1 LSSRQHR
8 RCARNDED
16 GSVLIGLSIALLVLV
31 LAFGVAISGAGL
43 AAYSAASNAA
53 DAAALAAAP
62 VTFRPFGATGS
73 PAREAALYAGRNG
86 ATLVSCSCSIDRS
99 WARRTVTVRVIRRLV
114 VPGVGS
120 FDFSATS
127 KATFD
132 PALLI
137 PGPPPT
143 GVTISVR

>member
-1 LSSRQHR
+1 M
-8 RCARNDED
+8 
-16 GSVLIGLSIALLVLV
+16 SIAVLV
-31 LAFGVAISGAGL
+31 LMLAVGVAISGAGL
-43 AAYSAASNAA
+43 AAYAAASNAA

-73 PAREAALYAGRNG
+73 PAREAAVFAARNG
-86 ATLVSCSCSIDRS
+86 ATLVSCVCRVDRS
-99 WARRTVTVRVIRRLV
+99 WAKRTVTVRVTRTLA

-120 FDFSATS
+120 FEISATS

-137 PGPPPT
+137 PEP
-143 GVTISVR
+143 